1 MSLST
6 VSARREHWMACA
18 GIARNKTG
26 FRQCAQMVCAEGT
39 PVVWIVEVVAGMVE
53 VVVVVTVE
61 EAALGA
67 G

>member
-1 MSLST
+1 
-6 VSARREHWMACA
+6 
-18 GIARNKTG
+18 
-26 FRQCAQMVCAEGT
+26 MVCAEGT